1 MDDVAQRIHDALERA
16 FPGAKIE
23 LEQASP
29 SSKVGGTLIW
39 DGFENMEQI
48 DRQRR
53 LAEVV
58 RNGLSRED
66 QLRVTAILTFT
77 SAEVTIPSDD

>member
-1 MDDVAQRIHDALERA
+1 MDGVAERVRSTLEGA
-16 FPGAKIE
+16 FPGAKID

-29 SSKVGGTLIW
+29 SDKIGGTLIW

-48 DRQRR
+48 DRQRQ
-53 LAEVV
+53 LAKVIRE
-58 RNGLSRED
+58 GLSRED

-77 SAEVTIPSDD
+77 NAEVTIPSDD